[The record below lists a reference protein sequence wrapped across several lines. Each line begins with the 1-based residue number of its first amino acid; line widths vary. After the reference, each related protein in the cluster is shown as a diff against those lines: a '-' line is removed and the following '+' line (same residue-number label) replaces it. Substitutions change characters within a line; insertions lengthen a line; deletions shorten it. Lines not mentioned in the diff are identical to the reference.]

1 MPYIYLNQLL
11 LTLRLSYFILLLLM
25 LNGWQSSKAQKKINY
40 RKVAVVDSA
49 VGVASFYSDWFEGKK
64 TANGERFSQKKMT
77 CAHNTLPFGTKVKVT
92 DMKNGKSVVVR
103 VNDRLH
109 RHNPRL
115 VDLSKAAA
123 AKLGLRKRGI
133 IKVSVVVIKE
143 EPIESDPP
151 N

>member
-1 MPYIYLNQLL
+1 MLSSWQL
-11 LTLRLSYFILLLLM
+11 TF
-25 LNGWQSSKAQKKINY
+25 AQKKVNY

-49 VGVASFYSDWFEGKK
+49 VGLASFYSDWFIGKK
-64 TANGERFSQKKMT
+64 TANGERFSQQKMT

-92 DMKNGKSVVVR
+92 DIKTGKSVVVR

-123 AKLGLRKRGI
+123 AKLGLRKKGI
-133 IKVSVVVIKE
+133 IKVSVVVIRDE
-143 EPIESDPP
+143 TIEVKQP
-151 N
+151 NE